1 MCAPLLY
8 PFNCMHAHNNQP
20 HFLLPLSRTIRRM
33 RIPLH
38 LPPSSPINGTP
49 LAPYNVFSIPAVL
62 LSLKISLGR
71 SPLLQVKKRIETI
84 TMAAP
89 FLFPSSLLLLHIKTG
104 SPRCCKFGFAA
115 ASLILKPEYVEGEKL
130 VSPSFS
136 VQSTWAATMVRM
148 PSLSP
153 L

>member
-62 LSLKISLGR
+62 LSLKISLGHP
-71 SPLLQVKKRIETI
+71 SLLHMKERTET
-84 TMAAP
+84 TAMAAP
-89 FLFPSSLLLLHIKTG
+89 FLFPSSLSLICIKTG
-104 SPRCCKFGFAA
+104 RPCCCTSHLDAKDLRCGKMKPR
-115 ASLILKPEYVEGEKL
+115 SLFFIVKYYLC
-130 VSPSFS
+130 
-136 VQSTWAATMVRM
+136 
-148 PSLSP
+148 
-153 L
+153 